1 MNLRYDY
8 YVKSVVRRHYVA
20 PSVSPPFNYSAKQ
33 PIVCETSKCTCDSG
47 ARKSTSEF
55 AKTSANLSTFFVAK
69 NRIAKCDPEGSSI
82 FRLHPASRTLYIRFS
97 LGTFTFKYQN
107 WHLERGLSRKY
118 HFRQSSRHG
127 GVASDPLFAYH
138 LRPNCTTT

>member
-55 AKTSANLSTFFVAK
+55 AKTSANLSTF
-69 NRIAKCDPEGSSI
+69 
-82 FRLHPASRTLYIRFS
+82 LSRKTELLSVIRKARPFFDYIRPRALYIYAFVGNFHFQVSKLALR
-97 LGTFTFKYQN
+97 
-107 WHLERGLSRKY
+107 ERLSRKY